1 MANVKVY
8 VRPKTRQ
15 SSVESHRSRAL
26 SLVEI
31 VSTPIPSD
39 RVSDDLP
46 SRKNASV
53 LTASITAFRELSSPS
68 SELSSRR
75 TGGGGIASGSP
86 SRQAQVNPSI
96 AGPAAVCS
104 DKSRAIRVPSLQ
116 YPFRPPYAR
125 VLSCL
130 GEMSFKNTTRM
141 GVSCCWYIQIQL
153 RCDTALTDD
162 AQLVLL
168 TRRGHAIA

>member
-75 TGGGGIASGSP
+75 TGGGGYRVRLTISSSTGQPVYRRTGSSMLRQVQGDKGAFLAVSFP
-86 SRQAQVNPSI
+86 TTVRKSLILSRRNE
-96 AGPAAVCS
+96 
-104 DKSRAIRVPSLQ
+104 L
-116 YPFRPPYAR
+116 
-125 VLSCL
+125 
-130 GEMSFKNTTRM
+130 
-141 GVSCCWYIQIQL
+141 
-153 RCDTALTDD
+153 
-162 AQLVLL
+162 
-168 TRRGHAIA
+168 